1 MPDCSHLAGQLLGFV
16 TSAALPICANKG
28 PSAPSYSRTE
38 RTLRISPPIDLFRLS
53 PVPVGPKICPYAR
66 EFRASLR
73 RIADMPDSLAERSGF
88 ELPVPYRERALRQAP
103 ERGLGLGPVWRTR
116 WPNQANIET
125 FHPLAPRKPCDL
137 TLVCQKR
144 RGLNVPQ
151 REAGNRSVALHD

>member
-73 RIADMPDSLAERSGF
+73 RIADMPDSLVERSEF
-88 ELPVPYRERALRQAP
+88 ELPVPISEQPDENMMSGSA
-103 ERGLGLGPVWRTR
+103 
-116 WPNQANIET
+116 
-125 FHPLAPRKPCDL
+125 APR
-137 TLVCQKR
+137 
-144 RGLNVPQ
+144 
-151 REAGNRSVALHD
+151 RSVGIA

>member
-73 RIADMPDSLAERSGF
+73 RIADMPDSLAEGSEF
-88 ELPVPYRERALRQAP
+88 ELPVPVSKLSDNAL
-103 ERGLGLGPVWRTR
+103 
-116 WPNQANIET
+116 
-125 FHPLAPRKPCDL
+125 C
-137 TLVCQKR
+137 
-144 RGLNVPQ
+144 
-151 REAGNRSVALHD
+151 

>member
-73 RIADMPDSLAERSGF
+73 RIADMPDSLADEAVRG
-88 ELPVPYRERALRQAP
+88 ELVSA
-103 ERGLGLGPVWRTR
+103 
-116 WPNQANIET
+116 
-125 FHPLAPRKPCDL
+125 
-137 TLVCQKR
+137 VCQPVDTLAAVDKAVVDSW
-144 RGLNVPQ
+144 L
-151 REAGNRSVALHD
+151 